1 MFEGYD
7 TRLLPVAFLSI
18 FLLELVL
25 FHNAGWSW
33 SSSMVPALVPI
44 TIGLAF
50 FSHRVRKDLITIA
63 LLSSG
68 TIMLVSAFLIATGA
82 FNASIPA

>member
-18 FLLELVL
+18 FLLGLVL

-33 SSSMVPALVPI
+33 SSSTLPALVPLSL
-44 TIGLAF
+44 GLAF
-50 FSHRVRKDLITIA
+50 FSNRVRNDLITIA
-63 LLSSG
+63 LLSCG
-68 TIMLVSAFLIATGA
+68 TILLVSAFLIATGA
-82 FNASIPA
+82 LSASIPA